1 MSSGR
6 TARIGVDIGGT
17 FTDLVLLASDGDCF
31 FRKVSST
38 PAAPEAAVLDGVY
51 GVLDEAGISPDAVTD
66 VLHGTTVGSNT
77 LLQRV
82 GARAMLLATRGFRD
96 VLEIGRVRTPDMFDL
111 SWDKPKPLIARRH
124 RLEVDERV
132 RADGTVLKP
141 VPEGDI
147 AAAADHAR
155 REGIETV
162 AICFLNSYANPENER
177 RAAEMF
183 RALCPDIPVSASVDI
198 LPEMRE
204 YERTSTTAVNAYV
217 LPKLQTYLRRLEAGL
232 REIGLTA
239 PLLVANSNGGLA
251 SARMAQERPAF
262 FISSGRS
269 AGVAGAAR
277 LGASIEEPDL
287 IAFDMGGTTA
297 SASLIAGGAL
307 SRTNEYEFRSGIST
321 PSRFIKAG
329 GYLMRVPAVDVAEV
343 GSGAG
348 SIAWIDDGGL
358 LNVGP
363 VSAGADPGPACYGQG
378 GVRPTVTDANAILGF
393 LPTTLAG
400 GALKLDLAA
409 AEATIAKDLAEPLRL
424 SVEEAAFGV
433 REVANANMAR
443 AIRTVTVERGVDP
456 RDFALLAFGG
466 SGPAHAADLARMLEI
481 PRIIAPR
488 APGVFTA
495 MGMLA
500 GSVERH
506 SIRAVATPLAAL
518 QADRMA
524 TLAADLAAECRD
536 ALAMEGYGP
545 DRTTVTFEMDLCFTG
560 QDSEVSVPIL
570 SPETAFDPD
579 GIRAAFLA
587 AYEDLYGYAS
597 TDSVDAVSL
606 RALGRG
612 MNDQMLD
619 FRTLRSPEFDRPADV
634 RAAREVLFG
643 RDAGRVSTPVV
654 DRTSFSGASEGPLI
668 LESSDATLVVPPDA
682 AVHTDAAGD
691 IVITLR

>member
-1 MSSGR
+1 MAAGR

-17 FTDLVLLASDGDCF
+17 FTDLALLASDGACY

-38 PAAPEAAVLDGVY
+38 PAAPEAAVLAGVQDA
-51 GVLDEAGISPDAVTD
+51 LAEAGLGPKDVTE

-77 LLQRV
+77 LLQRA
-82 GARAMLLATRGFRD
+82 GAKAMLLATKGFRD

-111 SWDKPKPLIARRH
+111 AWDKPKPLIARRH

-132 RADGTVLKP
+132 RADGSVLKP
-141 VPEGDI
+141 VPAADI
-147 AAAADHAR
+147 EAAAEHAR
-155 REGIETV
+155 REGVETV
-162 AICFLNSYANPENER
+162 AICFLNSYANPDNER

-183 RALCPDIPVSASVDI
+183 QALCPDIPVSASVDI

-217 LPKLQTYLRRLEAGL
+217 LPKLRAYLTGLEQGL

-251 SARMAQERPAF
+251 SASMAQDRPAF

-277 LGASIEEPDL
+277 LGEAIDAPDL

-307 SRTNEYEFRSGIST
+307 SRTNEYEFRAGIST

-343 GSGAG
+343 GAGAG
-348 SIAWIDDGGL
+348 SIAWLDDGGL

-393 LPTTLAG
+393 LPSTLAG
-400 GALKLDLAA
+400 GALTLDLDAA
-409 AEATIAKDLAEPLRL
+409 AAAIRRDLADPLGL
-424 SVEEAAFGV
+424 SVEDAAFGV

-456 RDFALLAFGG
+456 RDFTLLAFGG

-481 PRIIAPR
+481 PRVIAPR

-500 GSVERH
+500 GAVERH
-506 SIRAVATPLAAL
+506 FIRAVGAPLTAL
-518 QADRMA
+518 DTARMGA
-524 TLAADLAAECRD
+524 LAEDLAVECR
-536 ALAMEGYGP
+536 AAMAAEGYGG
-545 DRTTVTFEMDLCFTG
+545 DRMSIGFELDLCFTG
-560 QDSEVSVPIL
+560 QDSEVPVPI
-570 SPETAFDPD
+570 PAPDVGFDPAATRD
-579 GIRAAFLA
+579 AFLT

-597 TDSVDAVSL
+597 TDSIDAVSL
-606 RALGRG
+606 RAIARG
-612 MNDQMLD
+612 EIGQTLD
-619 FRTLRSPEFDRPADV
+619 FAALASPAFEQAPAAPETRGV
-634 RAAREVLFG
+634 IFSRGE
-643 RDAGRVSTPVV
+643 GRVTTPVV
-654 DRTSFSGASEGPLI
+654 DRSNFSGEAEGPLI
-668 LESSDATLVVPPDA
+668 LESADATVVVPPGA
-682 AVHTDAAGD
+682 HVAIDAAGD
-691 IVITLR
+691 IVVTLR